1 MRRDTLGA
9 GRKSRRNL
17 DVTGAAGRPRDRG
30 GARAAV
36 LEREHPRI
44 PAGDG
49 RLGLGGRIA
58 AVLLLVAIATVA
70 RGEGPLSAADVVRFL
85 RAQISESTILVEL
98 KSRGF
103 AEPLDDARE
112 RMLREAGATE
122 TLIVALRRAAPAEK
136 TATPSAP

>member
-1 MRRDTLGA
+1 MRRDTLGG
-9 GRKSRRNL
+9 GRESRESL
-17 DVTGAAGRPRDRG
+17 DVSGAGGGSGDRG

-36 LEREHPRI
+36 LEREHSRI

-49 RLGLGGRIA
+49 RLGLAGRIA

-98 KSRGF
+98 K
-103 AEPLDDARE
+103 
-112 RMLREAGATE
+112 
-122 TLIVALRRAAPAEK
+122 
-136 TATPSAP
+136 